1 MRATGATAVATA
13 KLLRSRQT
21 GIPVPT
27 FDEKELPLV
36 SRDVLDALKQELGDP
51 VTYATYV
58 RLNHELWP
66 ARYERLAV
74 AIRTG
79 DAAGAMDAVLSIR
92 SASQMI
98 GAMQLAEL
106 ALTAERALRD
116 GQLSAAEELMV
127 DLEACGKDTMGQI
140 SREFSFRASN
150 PACDTDWRELAGKT
164 VEIQSPDGLTDY
176 GEVDAVTLDGRI
188 LWLKL
193 DGPLPRRIVE
203 KAAGVRVRIIQ

>member
-1 MRATGATAVATA
+1 M
-13 KLLRSRQT
+13 

-27 FDEKELPLV
+27 IDENEIPLV

-66 ARYERLAV
+66 ARYERLAET
-74 AIRTG
+74 IRAG
-79 DAAGAMDAVLSIR
+79 DATGAMDAVLSIR
-92 SASQMI
+92 CASQMI

-106 ALTAERALRD
+106 ALTAQLALRD
-116 GQLSAAEELMV
+116 GRLSAAEELLE
-127 DLEACGKDTMGQI
+127 DLEVCGKATMGQI
-140 SREFSFRASN
+140 SREFSLGASN
-150 PACDTDWRELAGKT
+150 PVCDTDWNKLVGRT
-164 VEIQSPDGLTDY
+164 VEIQSPDGPTDS
-176 GEVDAVTLDGRI
+176 GEVDAVTVDGRI

-203 KAAGVRVRIIQ
+203 KTTGVRVRVIR